1 LSTKN
6 PEYLGTKNTR
16 GEGKM
21 AVKKKAVTAELKQME
36 IQIVQIKIN
45 GTSPLI
51 MHRWDEKAKKEML
64 NKQMKLTQSKS
75 PKDPEA
81 QYEASVYKLD
91 DGRLAFPADA
101 FKQSAI
107 RGGKYLGLVMTD
119 LRAAFFVEGEYSEK
133 EDRLLVPIGGELSMR
148 EDMVKLSGPGN
159 VADIRYR
166 GQVKGWSA
174 TLMVSYNPNLVSFDQ
189 LCNMFNQ
196 AGYGVG
202 LGEWRPERDGTF
214 GRFEVVA

>member
-1 LSTKN
+1 
-6 PEYLGTKNTR
+6 
-16 GEGKM
+16 M
-21 AVKKKAVTAELKQME
+21 AAKKKAVVAELKQIQTE
-36 IQIVQIKIN
+36 IVNIKIK

-64 NKQMKLTQSKS
+64 YKQMKKS
-75 PKDPEA
+75 IEKAPKDPQA

-133 EDRLLVPIGGELSMR
+133 EDRLLVPIDGELAMR

-166 GQVKGWSA
+166 GQVKDWTA
-174 TLMVSYNPNLVSFDQ
+174 VLTISYNPNLVSFDQ
-189 LCNMFNQ
+189 LINMLNM

-202 LGEWRPERDGTF
+202 VGEWRPERDGTF
-214 GRFEVVA
+214 GRFQVVA